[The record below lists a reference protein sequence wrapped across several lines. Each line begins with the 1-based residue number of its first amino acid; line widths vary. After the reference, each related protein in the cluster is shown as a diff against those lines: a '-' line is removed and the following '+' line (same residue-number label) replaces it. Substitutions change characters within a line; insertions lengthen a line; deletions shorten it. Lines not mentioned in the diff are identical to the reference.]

1 MFSNIIER
9 FKAVTK
15 EENWLVKILI
25 GGLLLYIPILGHA
38 VVFGFLM
45 DLIQNVKEK
54 KPLQMPKWQNI
65 EKFFMEGI
73 PLALLSFGLAIVL
86 MGCSFILGFLP
97 CLGLIVNLLLS
108 IAFGIIL
115 PAILV
120 ISALRLRETSK
131 WQTALEPGALIEDL
145 KKDFKEYLPILIP
158 YFIFSF
164 VAVIIGCCGVLAPFP
179 LFYTMVVFFPMLAE
193 VYVKSHSELPAAE
206 VDQTTVTPKDNIP
219 PTPPPAAPQA

>member
-9 FKAVTK
+9 FKAVAK
-15 EENWLVKILI
+15 EENAIVKLLI

-45 DLIQNVKEK
+45 DLLQNVKEK
-54 KPLQMPKWQNI
+54 KPLQMPKFQNI
-65 EKFFMEGI
+65 EKMFMDGI
-73 PLALLSFGLAIVL
+73 PLALLSLGLTIIL
-86 MGCSFILGFLP
+86 MLCSFFFNFLLCFGFILN
-97 CLGLIVNLLLS
+97 LILS

-115 PAILV
+115 PAVLV
-120 ISALRLRETSK
+120 IAAFRLRETSN
-131 WQTALEPGALIEDL
+131 WQKALEPGALIEDL

-164 VAVIIGCCGVLAPFP
+164 VSVLIGCCGVLAPFP

-193 VYVKSHSELPAAE
+193 VYVKSHEEVPIPA
-206 VDQTTVTPKDNIP
+206 DQTPPSAQDTTP